1 MMGRRQQNLR
11 LFLWQVGRQMVAP
24 IGFDEHDKEV
34 RRMGL
39 DLNEDEGDLGR
50 LEDNANFNE
59 KENNTEETMERI
71 FIFDTTLRDGEQIP
85 GACLNAREKLE
96 IALQLAR
103 LGVDAIEAGFPI
115 SSPGDFEAVKAIA
128 EKVKGTTIVALAR
141 AVREDIEA
149 AWNAIKGAERSRIHV
164 FLPSSDIHI
173 QKKFGTD
180 REKQLERGL
189 EALKYAK
196 SLCPEIEYSPEDASR
211 TDPEYLVKVVEQ
223 VIAAGATVVNIP
235 DTVGYAVPEQFGG
248 LVAYLK
254 QKVSGI
260 DKIVLSVHCHNDL
273 GLATAN
279 TLTAVENGARQ
290 VECTMNGLGE
300 RAGNAS
306 LEELVMAIRTRKDY
320 FGYFTEINHR
330 EIMKTSRLVSRL
342 MGMPVQANKAIV
354 GANAF
359 AHSSGIH
366 QDGILKDRSTYEVI
380 RPEDVGITA
389 HAMVLTARSG
399 RHALKQKISEMGYD
413 LGEQEFEAVYDQFL
427 AVADKK
433 KQVYDEDVAVI
444 VQDIIFAD
452 IDHGKLYML
461 ESYRV
466 TTGNGEVPEARVRL
480 RREEVI
486 LEATSQGDGPIDAI
500 FKAIDK
506 VVGAY
511 HKLEDFQVKAVTE
524 TKEAMGV
531 ATVRVSRE
539 DFRALGRGSSTD
551 ILKASAKAYVQAI
564 NRLYW
569 LLKRNPDDRQ

>member
-1 MMGRRQQNLR
+1 M
-11 LFLWQVGRQMVAP
+11 
-24 IGFDEHDKEV
+24 GFDEHDKEV

-50 LEDNANFNE
+50 LKDNANLDE
-59 KENNTEETMERI
+59 QENNMEEAMERI

-248 LVAYLK
+248 LIAYLK

-452 IDHGKLYML
+452 LDHGKLYML
-461 ESYRV
+461 ESYKV
-466 TTGNGEVPEARVRL
+466 TTGNGEVPEARVRI

-569 LLKRNPDDRQ
+569 LLGC

>member
-1 MMGRRQQNLR
+1 M
-11 LFLWQVGRQMVAP
+11 
-24 IGFDEHDKEV
+24 GFDEHDKEV

-180 REKQLERGL
+180 RKKQLERGL

-248 LVAYLK
+248 LIAYLK

-260 DKIVLSVHCHNDL
+260 DNIVLSVHCHNDL

-279 TLTAVENGARQ
+279 TLAAVETGARQ

-452 IDHGKLYML
+452 LDHGKLYML

-486 LEATSQGDGPIDAI
+486 LEANSQGDGPIDAI

-539 DFRALGRGSSTD
+539 DFRAIGRGSSTD

-569 LLKRNPDDRQ
+569 LLQRNSDDRQLDSRLLSQNRSSTPAKS

>member
-1 MMGRRQQNLR
+1 M
-11 LFLWQVGRQMVAP
+11 
-24 IGFDEHDKEV
+24 
-34 RRMGL
+34 
-39 DLNEDEGDLGR
+39 
-50 LEDNANFNE
+50 E
-59 KENNTEETMERI
+59 KI

-85 GACLNAREKLE
+85 GACLNPREKLE
-96 IALQLAR
+96 VALQLAR

-128 EKVKGTTIVALAR
+128 EKVKGPTIVALAR
-141 AVREDIEA
+141 AVREDIDA
-149 AWNAIKGAERSRIHV
+149 AWNAIKGAEKARIHV

-180 REKQLERGL
+180 RKKQLERGL

-223 VIAAGATVVNIP
+223 VVAAGATVVNIP
-235 DTVGYAVPEQFGG
+235 DTVGYAVPEQFGQ
-248 LVAYLK
+248 LIAYLK
-254 QKVSGI
+254 ENVSDI
-260 DKIVLSVHCHNDL
+260 DRIVLSVHCHNDL

-279 TLTAVENGARQ
+279 TLAAIENGARQ

-306 LEELVMAIRTRKDY
+306 LEELVMAINTRKDY
-320 FGYFTEINHR
+320 FNFFTTVNTR
-330 EIMKTSRLVSRL
+330 EIMKSSKLVSRL

-413 LGEQEFEAVYDQFL
+413 LGKQEFKAVYDQFL
-427 AVADKK
+427 SVADKK
-433 KQVYDEDVAVI
+433 KRVYDEDVAVI
-444 VQDIIFAD
+444 VQDVIFAQ
-452 IDHGKLYML
+452 IDHGRLYEL
-461 ESYRV
+461 ESYKV
-466 TTGNGEVPEARVRL
+466 ATGNGEVPEARVRIQ
-480 RREEVI
+480 REEVI
-486 LEATSQGDGPIDAI
+486 LEASAQGDGPIDAI

-539 DFRALGRGSSTD
+539 GFRTLGRGSSTD

-569 LLKRNPDDRQ
+569 LIQRDSEARQSGNDASSPDRSSTPATA

>member
-1 MMGRRQQNLR
+1 M
-11 LFLWQVGRQMVAP
+11 
-24 IGFDEHDKEV
+24 GFDEHDKEV

-50 LEDNANFNE
+50 LKDNANLDE
-59 KENNTEETMERI
+59 QENNMEEAMERI

-248 LVAYLK
+248 LIAYLK

-260 DKIVLSVHCHNDL
+260 DNIVLSVHCHNDL

-279 TLTAVENGARQ
+279 TLAAVENGARQ

-306 LEELVMAIRTRKDY
+306 LEELVMAIRTRKDH

-452 IDHGKLYML
+452 LDHGKLYML
-461 ESYRV
+461 ESYKV

-569 LLKRNPDDRQ
+569 LLKRNSDDRQSDSRLLSQNSSTPAES

>member
-1 MMGRRQQNLR
+1 
-11 LFLWQVGRQMVAP
+11 
-24 IGFDEHDKEV
+24 
-34 RRMGL
+34 MGL

-50 LEDNANFNE
+50 LEDNAHLDD
-59 KENNTEETMERI
+59 KKNNTEETMERI
-71 FIFDTTLRDGEQIP
+71 LIFDTTLRDGEQIP

-96 IALQLAR
+96 VALQLAR

-173 QKKFGTD
+173 QKKFGTN

-248 LVAYLK
+248 LIAYLK

-260 DKIVLSVHCHNDL
+260 DNIVLSVHCHNDL

-279 TLTAVENGARQ
+279 TLAAVENGARQ

-306 LEELVMAIRTRKDY
+306 LEELVMAIRTRKDH

-452 IDHGKLYML
+452 LDHGKLYML
-461 ESYRV
+461 ESYKV

-539 DFRALGRGSSTD
+539 GARALGRGSSTD

-569 LLKRNPDDRQ
+569 LIKRGEE

>member
-1 MMGRRQQNLR
+1 M
-11 LFLWQVGRQMVAP
+11 
-24 IGFDEHDKEV
+24 GFDEHDKEV

-50 LEDNANFNE
+50 LEDNANCNE

-180 REKQLERGL
+180 RKKQLERGL

-248 LVAYLK
+248 LIAYLK

-260 DKIVLSVHCHNDL
+260 DNIVLSVHCHNDL

-279 TLTAVENGARQ
+279 TLAAVETGARQ

-452 IDHGKLYML
+452 LDHGKLYML

-486 LEATSQGDGPIDAI
+486 LEASSQGDGPIDAI

-539 DFRALGRGSSTD
+539 DFRAIGRGSSTD

-569 LLKRNPDDRQ
+569 LLQRNPDDRQSDSRLLSQNRSSTPAKS

>member
-1 MMGRRQQNLR
+1 M
-11 LFLWQVGRQMVAP
+11 
-24 IGFDEHDKEV
+24 
-34 RRMGL
+34 
-39 DLNEDEGDLGR
+39 
-50 LEDNANFNE
+50 
-59 KENNTEETMERI
+59 EEAMERI

-223 VIAAGATVVNIP
+223 VVAAGATVVNIP

-260 DKIVLSVHCHNDL
+260 DNIVLSVHCHNDL

-279 TLTAVENGARQ
+279 TLAAVENGARQ

-320 FGYFTEINHR
+320 FGYFTEINHK

-452 IDHGKLYML
+452 LDHGKLYML
-461 ESYRV
+461 ESYKV

-569 LLKRNPDDRQ
+569 LLKRNPDDRQSDSRLLSQNRSSTPAKS

>member
-1 MMGRRQQNLR
+1 M
-11 LFLWQVGRQMVAP
+11 
-24 IGFDEHDKEV
+24 
-34 RRMGL
+34 
-39 DLNEDEGDLGR
+39 
-50 LEDNANFNE
+50 E
-59 KENNTEETMERI
+59 KI

-85 GACLNAREKLE
+85 GACLNPREKLE
-96 IALQLAR
+96 VALQLTR
-103 LGVDAIEAGFPI
+103 LQVDAIEAGFPI
-115 SSPGDFEAVKAIA
+115 SSPGDFEAVKTIA
-128 EKVKGTTIVALAR
+128 ERIKGPTIVALAR
-141 AVREDIEA
+141 AVREDIET
-149 AWNAIKGAERSRIHV
+149 AWKAIKGAEKPRIHV

-180 REKQLERGL
+180 RTKQLQRGL

-235 DTVGYAVPEQFGG
+235 DTVGYAVPQQFGR
-248 LVAYLK
+248 LIAYLRE
-254 QKVSGI
+254 KVSDI

-279 TLTAVENGARQ
+279 TLAAIENGARQ

-306 LEELVMAIRTRKDY
+306 LEEIVMAIKTRKDY
-320 FGYFTEINHR
+320 FGYFTTVNTR
-330 EIMKTSRLVSRL
+330 EIMRTSKLVSRL

-359 AHSSGIH
+359 SHSSGIH
-366 QDGILKDRSTYEVI
+366 QDGILKDRSTYEAI
-380 RPEDVGITA
+380 RPEDVGITQ

-399 RHALKQKISEMGYD
+399 RHALRQKISEMGYD
-413 LGEQEFEAVYDQFL
+413 LPEQEFQAVYHQFL
-427 AVADKK
+427 SVADKK

-444 VQDIIFAD
+444 VQDVIFAHLD
-452 IDHGKLYML
+452 DSKLYGL
-461 ESYRV
+461 ESYKV
-466 TTGNGEVPEARVRL
+466 TTGNGKVPEASVRL

-486 LEATSQGDGPIDAI
+486 LEASAQGGGPIDAI

-506 VVGAY
+506 VTGTY

-524 TKEAMGV
+524 TKEAMGI

-539 DFRALGRGSSTD
+539 GFRALGRGSSTD

-564 NRLYW
+564 NRLHW
-569 LLKRNPDDRQ
+569 LLQRNSETHQSGNRLSSKE

>member
-1 MMGRRQQNLR
+1 MRD
-11 LFLWQVGRQMVAP
+11 QMKKS
-24 IGFDEHDKEV
+24 KE
-34 RRMGL
+34 R
-39 DLNEDEGDLGR
+39 DSISISKED
-50 LEDNANFNE
+50 
-59 KENNTEETMERI
+59 TMEKI
-71 FIFDTTLRDGEQIP
+71 HIFDTTLRDGEQIP
-85 GACLNAREKLE
+85 GACLNPREKVE
-96 IALQLAR
+96 IAMQLAR

-115 SSPGDFEAVKAIA
+115 SSPGDFEAVNTIA
-128 EKVKGTTIVALAR
+128 KKVKGPTIVALAR
-141 AVREDIEA
+141 AVHKDIET
-149 AWNAIKGAERSRIHV
+149 AWNAIKDAERPRIHV

-180 REKQLERGL
+180 RAKQLEKGL

-196 SLCPEIEYSPEDASR
+196 SLCPDIEYSPEDASR

-235 DTVGYAVPEQFGG
+235 DTVGYAVPHQFAQ
-248 LVAYLK
+248 VIANLK
-254 QKVSGI
+254 ENVEGI
-260 DKIVLSVHCHNDL
+260 DNIIISVHCHNDL

-279 TLTAVENGARQ
+279 TLAAVENGARQ

-320 FGYFTEINHR
+320 FPFFTDINTSEIIR
-330 EIMKTSRLVSRL
+330 TSQLVSRL

-399 RHALKQKISEMGYD
+399 RHALKHKISEMGYEVQE
-413 LGEQEFEAVYDQFL
+413 GEFEEIYEQFL
-427 AVADKK
+427 SVADKK
-433 KQVYDEDVAVI
+433 KRVYDEDVAVI
-444 VQDIIFAD
+444 VQDVIFAHLD
-452 IDHGKLYML
+452 QEKRYSL
-461 ESYRV
+461 ESYKV
-466 TTGNGEVPEARVRL
+466 STGNGETPEARVRL
-480 RREEVI
+480 RRDEVI
-486 LEATSQGDGPIDAI
+486 LEASCEGDGPIDAI

-506 VVGAY
+506 VVGAF

-531 ATVRVSRE
+531 ATVRVLR
-539 DFRALGRGSSTD
+539 DDYRALGRGSSTD
-551 ILKASAKAYVQAI
+551 ILKASARAYVQAI
-564 NRLYW
+564 NRLHW
-569 LLKRNPDDRQ
+569 MVKRNADAAKAGEGA

>member
-1 MMGRRQQNLR
+1 M
-11 LFLWQVGRQMVAP
+11 
-24 IGFDEHDKEV
+24 GFDERNKEV

-39 DLNEDEGDLGR
+39 DLDEDEGDPGK
-50 LEDNANFNE
+50 LEHNANLDD
-59 KENNTEETMERI
+59 KKNNTEETMERI

-173 QKKFGTD
+173 QKKFGTN

-248 LVAYLK
+248 LIAYLK

-260 DKIVLSVHCHNDL
+260 DNIVLSVHCHNDL

-279 TLTAVENGARQ
+279 TLAAVENGARQ

-320 FGYFTEINHR
+320 FGYFTEIDHK

-413 LGEQEFEAVYDQFL
+413 LGEQEFEAVYNQFL
-427 AVADKK
+427 VVADKK

-452 IDHGKLYML
+452 LDHGKLYML
-461 ESYRV
+461 ESYKV

-486 LEATSQGDGPIDAI
+486 MEATSQGDGPIDAI

-569 LLKRNPDDRQ
+569 LLKRNPDDGQ

>member
-1 MMGRRQQNLR
+1 M
-11 LFLWQVGRQMVAP
+11 
-24 IGFDEHDKEV
+24 GFDERDKEV

-50 LEDNANFNE
+50 LEDNANLDD
-59 KENNTEETMERI
+59 KKNNTEETMERI
-71 FIFDTTLRDGEQIP
+71 FVFDTTLRDGEQIP

-128 EKVKGTTIVALAR
+128 EKVKGPTIVALAR

-223 VIAAGATVVNIP
+223 IIAAGATVVNIP

-248 LVAYLK
+248 LIAYLK

-413 LGEQEFEAVYDQFL
+413 LGKQEFEAVYDQFL

-452 IDHGKLYML
+452 LDHGKLYVL
-461 ESYRV
+461 ESYKV

-569 LLKRNPDDRQ
+569 LLQRNPDDRQ

>member
-1 MMGRRQQNLR
+1 M
-11 LFLWQVGRQMVAP
+11 
-24 IGFDEHDKEV
+24 GFDEHDKEV

-50 LEDNANFNE
+50 LKDNANLDE
-59 KENNTEETMERI
+59 QENNMEEAMERI

-248 LVAYLK
+248 LIAYLK

-452 IDHGKLYML
+452 LDHGKLYML
-461 ESYRV
+461 ESYKV
-466 TTGNGEVPEARVRL
+466 TTGNGEVPEARVRI

-569 LLKRNPDDRQ
+569 LLKRNSDDRQSDSRLLSQNSSTPAES